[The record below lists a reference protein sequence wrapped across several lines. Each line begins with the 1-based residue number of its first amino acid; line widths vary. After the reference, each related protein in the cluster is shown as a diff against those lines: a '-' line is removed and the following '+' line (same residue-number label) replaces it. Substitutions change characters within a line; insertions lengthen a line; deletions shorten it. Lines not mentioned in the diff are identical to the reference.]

1 MHQLK
6 HEIPLLIY
14 EERRCAARGQK
25 RIHLDR
31 TKTFCHHF
39 IAARRR
45 LGSGSPFASLALP
58 PMLSLPPSHLVCADL
73 LPPRPPQRN
82 ASLCS
87 RFTTDPSRVLSYLSL
102 VPRTSSPSFPS
113 AVLPLPQSPS
123 AFFAS
128 EVCRSG
134 NNRGGGTGGSATTA
148 KRPRIYSSARRE
160 RASCSRHDRPTAS
173 LACVSVRLSVERAS
187 CLLCFFHGRG
197 THTELFRVARAK
209 GMKRRIART
218 HRATA
223 FVSPEESERDGWREA
238 D

>member
-1 MHQLK
+1 M
-6 HEIPLLIY
+6 
-14 EERRCAARGQK
+14 RRARAKKDPSRSHKNILSSFHRGAAPTWLRFPI
-25 RIHLDR
+25 R
-31 TKTFCHHF
+31 F
-39 IAARRR
+39 AR
-45 LGSGSPFASLALP
+45 P
-58 PMLSLPPSHLVCADL
+58 PSHAVPPSLPPSHLVCADL

-102 VPRTSSPSFPS
+102 VPRTSSSPPSPPPS
-113 AVLPLPQSPS
+113 SLYLSLPPLSSPARFAAAETIVAVALVAVLPLPSDP
-123 AFFAS
+123 
-128 EVCRSG
+128 E
-134 NNRGGGTGGSATTA
+134 
-148 KRPRIYSSARRE
+148 IYSSARRE

-173 LACVSVRLSVERAS
+173 LACVSVSLSVERAS

>member
-1 MHQLK
+1 MKALHQLK

-25 RIHLDR
+25 KDPSRSHKNILSSFHR
-31 TKTFCHHF
+31 G
-39 IAARRR
+39 AAPTWLRFPIR
-45 LGSGSPFASLALP
+45 FARP
-58 PMLSLPPSHLVCADL
+58 PVLSLPLIWSALTYCRLVL
-73 LPPRPPQRN
+73 LNATPR
-82 ASLCS
+82 SLCS

-113 AVLPLPQSPS
+113 AVLPLSQSPS

-160 RASCSRHDRPTAS
+160 
-173 LACVSVRLSVERAS
+173 
-187 CLLCFFHGRG
+187 
-197 THTELFRVARAK
+197 
-209 GMKRRIART
+209 
-218 HRATA
+218 
-223 FVSPEESERDGWREA
+223 
-238 D
+238 

>member
-102 VPRTSSPSFPS
+102 VPRTSSSPPSPPPS
-113 AVLPLPQSPS
+113 SLYLGLPPLSSPARFAAAETIVAVALVAVQPLPSDPEYI
-123 AFFAS
+123 ALRVAN
-128 EVCRSG
+128 E
-134 NNRGGGTGGSATTA
+134 
-148 KRPRIYSSARRE
+148 
-160 RASCSRHDRPTAS
+160 
-173 LACVSVRLSVERAS
+173 
-187 CLLCFFHGRG
+187 
-197 THTELFRVARAK
+197 RVARSTTNRPPRLPACPS
-209 GMKRRIART
+209 
-218 HRATA
+218 
-223 FVSPEESERDGWREA
+223 VCLWSERAAYSASFTGAELTLSFSEWQEQKE
-238 D
+238 